1 MLAGNSIISKA
12 IAEGW
17 WTAHRDGVKLGVDQL
32 KIGPHSI
39 DVSLGGIFIVPEPFR
54 DPAKPFLEEAS
65 RRILLD
71 PYDENQKEVRYR
83 TVEAEFYDL
92 HPGEFILSC
101 VRERFDCGK
110 PVPFAHQ
117 SVQSG
122 PTVYGGRT
130 PQSVVTLSER
140 CTQHYDG
147 RSTMGRLGIISH
159 ATAGYGDLGFASN
172 FTLELTNLNPY
183 IAIRLHR
190 GMRIG
195 QVSFHAVANT
205 GEAVEYQGS
214 YTQQHDVPV
223 APRLGATKFLQPG
236 EGFNPASIFKRDPPT

>member
-1 MLAGNSIISKA
+1 MLAGNSIITKA
-12 IAEGW
+12 IASGD
-17 WTAHRDGVKLGVDQL
+17 WTAHRDGVPIGVDAL

-39 DVSLGGIFIVPEPFR
+39 DVSLGGIFVIPCPTFSVFR
-54 DPAKPFLEEAS
+54 SVF
-65 RRILLD
+65 D
-71 PYDENQKEVRYR
+71 PYDENQKEVRYT
-83 TVEAEFYDL
+83 TVKADFYDL
-92 HPGEFILSC
+92 RPGEFILSC

-110 PVPFAHQ
+110 AVKFANRHMITE
-117 SVQSG
+117 
-122 PTVYGGRT
+122 PDPY
-130 PQSVVTLSER
+130 ER

-172 FTLELTNLNPY
+172 FTLELTNLNPH
-183 IAIRLHR
+183 IIVRLHR

-205 GEAVEYQGS
+205 GDVVEYQGS

-223 APRLGATKFLQPG
+223 VPRLGASKFLQPG
-236 EGFNPASIFKRDPPT
+236 EGFDPSLVFKRDEVGRIT